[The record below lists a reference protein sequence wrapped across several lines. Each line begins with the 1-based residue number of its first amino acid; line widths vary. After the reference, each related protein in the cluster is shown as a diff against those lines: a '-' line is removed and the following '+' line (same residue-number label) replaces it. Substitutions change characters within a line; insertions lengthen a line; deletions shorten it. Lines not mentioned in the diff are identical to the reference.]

1 MFKQGLT
8 MNERGAEKKVE
19 QGKKGLRVKIM
30 KIIKKK
36 SHCDKKKVK
45 ELWFLFC
52 KELLWV

>member
-1 MFKQGLT
+1 MKMFKQGLT

-45 ELWFLFC
+45 EL
-52 KELLWV
+52 